1 VVVSSGPA
9 TTEIGVAARAILP
22 GFGYAVGRINVP
34 REPVYLL
41 NNFAL
46 SVEGRYAPCF
56 VALI

>member
-1 VVVSSGPA
+1 M
-9 TTEIGVAARAILP
+9 EIGVAARSILP

-34 REPVYLL
+34 REPVCFL

-46 SVEGRYAPCF
+46 SVEGRNAPCF